1 MHQPIAGCT
10 EQDGL
15 IRGVPHSEVP
25 KFVDGGIGAEKG
37 VSYITGDILY
47 IYIYILYY
55 IYIYV
60 CIYTL
65 PKTNMEPKN
74 EGLEDYFPFQLV
86 IFRFHLSVF
95 FWGYTWMQIP
105 TCPGVIVSS

>member
-25 KFVDGGIGAEKG
+25 KFVDGWNWCGKRCVLYHGGYTVPI
-37 VSYITGDILY
+37 YNY
-47 IYIYILYY
+47 IYIYI
-55 IYIYV
+55 

-105 TCPGVIVSS
+105 SCPGVIVSS